1 MRILKGT
8 VEKGH
13 GWGVASENLAPVM
26 RLIENKMGL
35 TNLVEGTLNVLIP
48 EDYIVREDAI
58 IPPDKDPYNRVH
70 DTNETI
76 KLQRCLIRGRKAVI
90 MRPDSH
96 EVGDENPGRKRLE
109 LIGAVKF
116 RVKFGIPIDSVVDVD
131 VEIEVEGDDAW
142 WESGI

>member
-1 MRILKGT
+1 
-8 VEKGH
+8 
-13 GWGVASENLAPVM
+13 
-26 RLIENKMGL
+26 
-35 TNLVEGTLNVLIP
+35 
-48 EDYIVREDAI
+48 
-58 IPPDKDPYNRVH
+58 
-70 DTNETI
+70 
-76 KLQRCLIRGRKAVI
+76 